1 MRIILKSF
9 LYSFYFMKTSWK
21 NYFPVFLYLL
31 FSQFTVMY
39 TQNIYLVILFF
50 VLYLIISSPIA
61 INIFRNIIMNDDLR
75 NSYNDFFLDD
85 YTKIFINRI
94 FYLLISVVGI
104 YILHIIILSPFFP
117 ADISKITSYL
127 YVLFAYMIYIYTR
140 IMFILPGAA
149 CGLKKNLKDSY
160 LFSKRRSVKVYLMY
174 LFLIVPYVFLN
185 MVISN
190 YASLGEYK
198 EIFILLLIVIQ
209 IFFTIVSTSLVGY
222 IYKNIDTD

>member
-1 MRIILKSF
+1 MKIILKSF
-9 LYSFYFMKTSWK
+9 LYSFYFIKMSWK

-50 VLYLIISSPIA
+50 AGYLIVSSPIA
-61 INIFRNIIMNDDLR
+61 INIFRNIIMNVDLR
-75 NSYNDFFLDD
+75 NSYSDFFLDI
-85 YTKIFINRI
+85 YTKVFINRI
-94 FYLLISVVGI
+94 FYLLFSIIGI

-117 ADISKITSYL
+117 SDVSKITSYL
-127 YVLFAYMIYIYTR
+127 YILFAYMLYIYTR

-160 LFSKRRSVKVYLMY
+160 LLTKGNSVKIYLMY
-174 LFLIVPYVFLN
+174 FFLIAPYVFLN
-185 MVISN
+185 MIISN
-190 YASLGEYK
+190 YASLSEYK
-198 EIFILLLIVIQ
+198 EIFILLLIIIQ

-222 IYKNIDTD
+222 VYKSIGSE

>member
-1 MRIILKSF
+1 MKIILKSF
-9 LYSFYFMKTSWK
+9 LYSFYFIKISWK

-50 VLYLIISSPIA
+50 AGYLILSSPIA
-61 INIFRNIIMNDDLR
+61 INIFRNIIMSVDLR
-75 NSYNDFFLDD
+75 NSYSDFFLDI
-85 YTKIFINRI
+85 YTKVFINRI
-94 FYLLISVVGI
+94 FYLLFSIIGI

-117 ADISKITSYL
+117 SDVSKITSYL
-127 YVLFAYMIYIYTR
+127 YLLFAYMIYIYTR

-160 LFSKRRSVKVYLMY
+160 LLTKGNSVKIYLMY
-174 LFLIVPYVFLN
+174 FFLIAPYVFLN
-185 MVISN
+185 MIISN
-190 YASLGEYK
+190 YASLVEYK
-198 EIFILLLIVIQ
+198 EIFVLLLIIIQ

-222 IYKNIDTD
+222 IYKSIGTE

>member
-1 MRIILKSF
+1 MKIILKSF

-50 VLYLIISSPIA
+50 VGYLIVSSPIA
-61 INIFRNIIMNDDLR
+61 INIFRNIIMSVDLR
-75 NSYNDFFLDD
+75 NSYSDFFLDI
-85 YTKIFINRI
+85 YTKVFINRI
-94 FYLLISVVGI
+94 FYLLISIIGI
-104 YILHIIILSPFFP
+104 YVLHIIILSPFFP
-117 ADISKITSYL
+117 TDISKITPYL
-127 YVLFAYMIYIYTR
+127 YALFAYMIYIYTR

-160 LFSKRRSVKVYLMY
+160 LFTKGNSVKIYFMY
-174 LFLIVPYVFLN
+174 FFLIVSYVFLN
-185 MVISN
+185 IVISS

-198 EIFILLLIVIQ
+198 EIFVLLLIIIQ
-209 IFFTIVSTSLVGY
+209 ITFTIVSTSLVGY
-222 IYKNIDTD
+222 VYKSISTE